1 MWRAGSQACYATTMW
16 IAGRGTPRMAFSA
29 GVGVGLQ
36 TKHAQG
42 GQ

>member
-1 MWRAGSQACYATTMW
+1 MWRADSQAGYAITMW

-29 GVGVGLQ
+29 GGGVGLQ
-36 TKHAQG
+36 TKHAEG